1 MTQPTV
7 KVSTHLVV
15 GALIAVAIAG
25 GIVAVMLLD
34 TTGAGGSGLS
44 RAYEYD
50 AVSLARFDPNLLMY
64 EEEVPAFPSGFQ
76 RSRAIALDKG
86 GRIYVAGDQGLR
98 VFDRR
103 GNLERATE
111 FSAEPWCLTVTD
123 DGAIYLGL
131 KDHVDVLDGQG
142 KRLASWDPL
151 GEEAVL
157 TSIAKYK
164 DHVFVADAGHRVVL
178 HYDLEGNLIDHIG
191 EKDPDR
197 EIQGFI
203 IPSPYFDLAVAPD
216 GLLRVSNPGRNRIE
230 AYTFDGD
237 LELWWGQSGIRID
250 GFCGCCNPVNF
261 AMLRDGSYVTAEK
274 GLIRVK
280 VYESD
285 GTFRGV
291 VAGPDQLVAGGAPR
305 VFENPDDAE
314 ASGFDVA
321 VDADGRVYVLD
332 TIENKVRVFTKSKQ
346 DIRE

>member
-1 MTQPTV
+1 V
-7 KVSTHLVV
+7 
-15 GALIAVAIAG
+15 
-25 GIVAVMLLD
+25 
-34 TTGAGGSGLS
+34 
-44 RAYEYD
+44 
-50 AVSLARFDPNLLMY
+50 
-64 EEEVPAFPSGFQ
+64 
-76 RSRAIALDKG
+76 
-86 GRIYVAGDQGLR
+86 
-98 VFDRR
+98 
-103 GNLERATE
+103 
-111 FSAEPWCLTVTD
+111 TVTD

-131 KDHVDVLDGQG
+131 RDHVEVLDGQG

-164 DHVFVADAGHRVVL
+164 GHVFVADAGHRVVL

-197 EIQGFI
+197 DIPGFI

-280 VYESD
+280 VYEPD

-314 ASGFDVA
+314 ASGFSAKQKIAVRRGAAVHGARVA
-321 VDADGRVYVLD
+321 RRYRWCGRDQTASSGRAGQVRQRRTVSWLRGLPGLPAAAGPARQGINRSRWQWP
-332 TIENKVRVFTKSKQ
+332 TIEMMSRGGASCGTGCGGRAWQASGA
-346 DIRE
+346 